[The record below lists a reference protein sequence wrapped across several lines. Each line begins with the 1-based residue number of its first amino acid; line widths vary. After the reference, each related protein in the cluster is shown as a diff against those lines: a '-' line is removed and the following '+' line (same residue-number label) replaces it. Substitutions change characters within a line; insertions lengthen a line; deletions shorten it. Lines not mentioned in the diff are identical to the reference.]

1 MSDIRGALPRTTVEW
16 LRTSRAPR
24 NAGNELFRP
33 TRRDEL
39 RTGTHRG
46 ESQSGMGK
54 PSESYSAPPV
64 DEVEVAETSQA
75 SAAAISDRRVAGA
88 VARTRREKGVTAR
101 EKASTPDFRSPSP
114 LYEQ

>member
-1 MSDIRGALPRTTVEW
+1 M
-16 LRTSRAPR
+16 
-24 NAGNELFRP
+24 
-33 TRRDEL
+33 

-75 SAAAISDRRVAGA
+75 SAAAISDRLA
-88 VARTRREKGVTAR
+88 VEHVEVLDDDATICNDLSDATLHGNKC
-101 EKASTPDFRSPSP
+101 SLMLD
-114 LYEQ
+114 